1 MTNIIIASY
10 KDEAK
15 AIEAAQRLH
24 ELETLGDITVY
35 DSVLLRKNA
44 DGKVEVLNAKTS
56 DGLRTAA
63 GMAIGTVVGA
73 LAGPIGMVAGMFSGV
88 LGGAIWEAEYFSFSE
103 EFGMKVANKMQPDT
117 TALIAEID
125 EDNVVFV
132 DGTLNSLGG
141 QLMRT
146 PVDYEYEKYDDEQI
160 EAIDEE
166 IAAERANLKKAATDR
181 KEKIRSKIEEL
192 KEKRKKRIAEFD
204 KKRKEAME
212 TGKAKLAALD
222 DEVKAPLKELKI
234 SRIKG
239 KIERHQA
246 RLAELE
252 TELKQIQS

>member
-1 MTNIIIASY
+1 
-10 KDEAK
+10 
-15 AIEAAQRLH
+15 
-24 ELETLGDITVY
+24 
-35 DSVLLRKNA
+35 
-44 DGKVEVLNAKTS
+44 
-56 DGLRTAA
+56 
-63 GMAIGTVVGA
+63 
-73 LAGPIGMVAGMFSGV
+73 MFSGV